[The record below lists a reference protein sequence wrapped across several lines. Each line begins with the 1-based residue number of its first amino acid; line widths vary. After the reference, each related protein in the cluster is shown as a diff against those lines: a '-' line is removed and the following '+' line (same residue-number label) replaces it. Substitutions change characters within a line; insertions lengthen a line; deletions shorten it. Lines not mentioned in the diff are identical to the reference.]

1 MGKIFGTDGVRGVV
15 GEKITEKF
23 VYDLAKSI
31 AVYLNKYNNQS
42 KVFLCHDTRTSAS
55 MIENAVCKGLN
66 EFGIEVVCGGV
77 VPTPAVHYLTK
88 LHNFSMAIMIT
99 ASHNTHEFNG
109 LKLITK
115 EGYKFSVEQE
125 DEITAIY
132 DVVSTYYYN
141 KTPGKTVY
149 DESLKYDWANHLIKL
164 VGDDFSGLKI
174 ALDCA
179 NGANFYLAPYVFK
192 KLGAQVVAIND
203 TNNGELINQDCG
215 STHLEP
221 LSKVTAENKCDLGF
235 AFDGDADRMN
245 AVYGNGTPISGEDL
259 LFLCC
264 MYLYNKRK
272 LTNNKIITPYVTN
285 CGIDESLKK
294 FSIEVVRCD
303 VGGKSIQRKM
313 LEQNISYGAEDNG
326 HIVWGDYNKC
336 SDGLL
341 TALFL
346 TKLYKEQK
354 FEDILKDLKLFE
366 QVKIAVPI
374 TEEQKGRYNNG
385 AISDKLEELKSTLNK
400 NERIITRVSG
410 TEPIIRVVVEGENT
424 DFIAEIGKKVENLIK
439 SL

>member
-31 AVYLNKYNNQS
+31 GVYLNKYNEKS
-42 KVFLCHDTRTSAS
+42 KVFLCHDTRISAP
-55 MIENAVCKGLN
+55 MIEKTVCRGLN
-66 EFGIEVVCGGV
+66 EFGIDVVCGGI

-99 ASHNTHEFNG
+99 ASHNTYEFNG

-115 EGYKFSVEQE
+115 EGYKFSAEQE
-125 DEITAIY
+125 DEITEIY
-132 DVVSTYYYN
+132 DEISKYYYGE
-141 KTPGKTVY
+141 TLGKTIY
-149 DESLKYDWANHLIKL
+149 DESLKYDWADSLIKL
-164 VGDDFSGLKI
+164 VDDDFTGMKV

-203 TNNGELINQDCG
+203 TSNGELINQDCG

-221 LSKVTAENKCDLGF
+221 ISKLTKENNCIMGF

-245 AVYGNGTPISGEDL
+245 AVYGDGRQISGEEL
-259 LFLCC
+259 LFLCA
-264 MYLYNKRK
+264 MYLYKKQK

-313 LEQNISYGAEDNG
+313 LEQNISFGAEDNG

-346 TKLYKEQK
+346 TKLYKEDN
-354 FEDILKDLKLFE
+354 FENLLKDLKLFE
-366 QVKIAVPI
+366 QLKITVPI
-374 TEEQKGRYNNG
+374 TEEQRGRYVNG
-385 AISDKLEELKSTLNK
+385 AINQKLEELKSTLK
-400 NERIITRVSG
+400 ENERIITRLSG
-410 TEPIIRVVVEGENT
+410 TEPIVRIVVEGENIEGIT
-424 DFIAEIGKKVENLIK
+424 ETGKKVESLIK

>member
-23 VYDLAKSI
+23 CYDLAKSVG
-31 AVYLNKYNNQS
+31 VYLNKYEAKG
-42 KVFLCHDTRTSAS
+42 KVLLCHDTRVSAQ
-55 MIENAVCKGLN
+55 MIEKAVCRGLN
-66 EFGIEVVCGGV
+66 KFGIDVVCGGV
-77 VPTPAVHYLTK
+77 VPTPAVHYLSK
-88 LHNFSMAIMIT
+88 RFNFAMAIMIT

-109 LKLITK
+109 LKLITN

-132 DVVSTYYYN
+132 DEISNHYYSDE
-141 KTPGKTVY
+141 PGKTVY
-149 DESLKYDWANHLIKL
+149 DESLKYEWAEHLIEI
-164 VGDDFSGLKI
+164 VDDDFSGLKI

-215 STHLEP
+215 STHIEGLC
-221 LSKVTAENKCDLGF
+221 KTVKENGCDIGF

-245 AVYGNGTPISGEDL
+245 AVKKGGEPISGEEL
-259 LFLCC
+259 LYLCA
-264 MYLYNKRK
+264 MFLYNNKK

-346 TKLYKEQK
+346 TKLYKTEK
-354 FEDILKDLKLFE
+354 FEDILKGLKLFE
-366 QVKIAVPI
+366 QEKITVPI

-385 AISDKLEELKSTLNK
+385 AINTKLEELKSTLK
-400 NERIITRVSG
+400 ENERIITRVSG
-410 TEPIIRVVVEGENT
+410 TEPIIRIVVEGENIET
-424 DFIAEIGKKVENLIK
+424 IQEIGKKVENLIK

>member
-23 VYDLAKSI
+23 VYDLSKSI
-31 AVYLNKYNNQS
+31 GVYLNKYSKNA
-42 KVFLCHDTRTSAS
+42 KVFVCHDTRTSAP
-55 MIENAVCKGLN
+55 MIEKAVCRGLN
-66 EFGIEVVCGGV
+66 EFGIDVVCGGV

-88 LHNFSMAIMIT
+88 LHNFNMAVMIT

-109 LKLITK
+109 LKLITN

-132 DVVSTYYYN
+132 DNIATYYYSEN
-141 KTPGKTVY
+141 PGKTVY
-149 DESLKYDWANHLIKL
+149 DESLKYDWAEYLIKL
-164 VGDDFSGLKI
+164 VDDDFTGLKI

-215 STHLEP
+215 STHLEQ
-221 LSKVTAENKCDLGF
+221 LSKVTSENGCILGF

-245 AVYGNGTPISGEDL
+245 VVYGDGTPMIGEDL
-259 LFLCC
+259 MFLCC
-264 MYLYNKRK
+264 MYLYKKNK

-285 CGIDESLKK
+285 CGIAESLKK
-294 FSIEVVRCD
+294 FSIEVVVCD

-313 LEQNISYGAEDNG
+313 LEENISYGAEDNG

-354 FEDILKDLKLFE
+354 FADILKDLKLFE
-366 QVKIAVPI
+366 QLKITVPI
-374 TEEQKGRYNNG
+374 TEEQKGKYNNG
-385 AISDKLEELKSTLNK
+385 AINTQLEELKSTLRK

-410 TEPIIRVVVEGENT
+410 TEPIIRIVVEGEDT
-424 DFIAEIGKKVENLIK
+424 SLIAEIGKKVENLIK